1 MTVETNAPPRRTSP
15 NVAYVGDIDRYG
27 FRVTRLGS
35 APAGNAMATLEG
47 VHPYNLGQIC
57 VVPISEANG

>member
-1 MTVETNAPPRRTSP
+1 MPVETPAPPRRTSP

-27 FRVTRLGS
+27 YRITRLGTG
-35 APAGNAMATLEG
+35 GNAMATLEG
-47 VHPYNLGQIC
+47 VHPNNHGQVC